1 MNPTESLISQL
12 SALAQS
18 CENFAIAH
26 GALKANSTLA
36 DANNALVASQNCA
49 ALANQL
55 IQQHFA
61 PKPEPAD
68 LQNPA

>member
-1 MNPTESLISQL
+1 MTPTESLISQL
-12 SALAQS
+12 STLSEAS
-18 CENFAIAH
+18 YRFACAFDS
-26 GALKANSTLA
+26 LKENSTLA

-55 IQQHFA
+55 IQQHFT